1 MPETMPGFVSILLL
15 SKPDIAALAKV
26 QRPVVSVW
34 VTRYRSTDAP
44 FPAAVSTRGRE
55 ELFAGT
61 EVVEWIRARGL
72 GNSES
77 LSEDLAMFAALD
89 HTSEL
94 DADTAFHGI
103 TALLCVKAM
112 LADQLSDMDEDLL
125 DEGDEL
131 DPDDEFLFSEVEAI
145 GEHRETFAR
154 YVDQMADAAY
164 TPAQAFESLMAQRF
178 RMQRADLADSAL
190 APRALQLAA
199 RVCAALATD
208 EHEVFVDPSVDGS
221 DLLIAL
227 RQALPEFEEPLAMTG
242 ESDSAASRL
251 ARRRLATHG
260 WRRTKAPAGGFGD
273 GFTIDGPAM
282 FLTQFPSPSTVGL
295 SDAQILER
303 VDNIVLQMGPHHRA
317 VVIGPASALVDP
329 IADRHARLVR
339 AGLLR
344 SDRLRAAIRLPE
356 GLLTTRPG
364 LAMAMWV
371 LGSADP
377 SIRPADR
384 WTVTADVSAAD
395 LDERLIEAIVSDVT
409 AAMGTARSV
418 NAHAFKHGVIRM
430 TAKLLANDQLGL
442 APRTPV
448 RRRAPS
454 GAELAAHALERLSA
468 LEKRASLSDKRLE
481 VSLEYQQ
488 DDGAALPTLGELAA
502 QKRVKI
508 LPGHRLDASDVFD
521 GGDVRV
527 LGAEEAL
534 GHTRIGVRGIDR
546 YVFATKHPNARYT
559 EPGDIVFCSNPEV
572 GAVVDHEGA
581 AVVIAPAR
589 VLRVKDP
596 ERSGLVPE
604 LMARHIAASAPRTR
618 PQQAIRSGNDW
629 KHWHVPQL
637 AADRV
642 PAVRG
647 VFADIRERRTAAEE
661 LLNTLDDFTS
671 TLVDGLAHGVLTV
684 TDKSTTTP
692 KKG

>member
-1 MPETMPGFVSILLL
+1 MPGTASTLLL

-34 VTRYRSTDAP
+34 VSRYRSTDAP
-44 FPAAVSTRGRE
+44 FPTAVSTRGRE

-89 HTSEL
+89 HRSEL
-94 DADTAFHGI
+94 TADAAFHGI

-112 LADQLSDMDEDLL
+112 LADQLSEMDGEDLL
-125 DEGDEL
+125 DETDEL
-131 DPDDEFLFSEVEAI
+131 DPNDEFLFSEVDAL
-145 GEHRETFAR
+145 GDQRETFAR

-190 APRALQLAA
+190 APRALELGA

-227 RQALPEFEEPLAMTG
+227 RHALPEFEEPLAMTG
-242 ESDSAASRL
+242 ESDTAASRL
-251 ARRRLATHG
+251 ARRRLAVHG
-260 WRRTKAPAGGFGD
+260 WRRTKAPTGGFAD

-303 VDNIVLQMGPHHRA
+303 IDNIVLQMGPHHRG

-329 IADRHARLVR
+329 IADREARLIR

-364 LAMAMWV
+364 LPMAMWV

-377 SIRPADR
+377 SIKPADR
-384 WTVTADVSAAD
+384 WTVTADVSATD
-395 LDERLIEAIVSDVT
+395 LDEPLIEAIVSDVT
-409 AAMGTARSV
+409 AAMGTTGSV
-418 NAHAFKHGVIRM
+418 RAHAFRHGAIRM
-430 TAKLLANDQLGL
+430 TAKLLANDQHGL
-442 APRTPV
+442 APRTAS
-448 RRRAPS
+448 RRRVRS
-454 GAELAAHALERLSA
+454 GAELAAQALETLDA
-468 LEKRASLSDKRLE
+468 LNHRASQAAGPLE
-481 VSLEYQQ
+481 VSLEYRQP
-488 DDGAALPTLGELAA
+488 GGTALPTLGELAA
-502 QKRVKI
+502 QKRVKL
-508 LPGHRLDASDVFD
+508 LPGHRIDASDVVD
-521 GGDVRV
+521 GGDIRV
-527 LGAEEAL
+527 LGVDEVL
-534 GHTRIGVRGIDR
+534 GRTRIGVRGIDR
-546 YVFATKHPNARYT
+546 FTFATKHPNARYT
-559 EPGDIVFCSNPEV
+559 EPGDIVFCASPAV
-572 GAVVDHEGA
+572 GAIVDHDGA
-581 AVVIAPAR
+581 AVVLAPAR
-589 VLRVKDP
+589 VLRVKDS
-596 ERSGLVPE
+596 ERSGLIPE
-604 LMARHIAASAPRTR
+604 LMARHIAESAPRTR
-618 PQQAIRSGNDW
+618 PQRAIRSGNDW
-629 KHWHVPQL
+629 KYWHVPQL
-637 AADRV
+637 ANDKV
-642 PAVRG
+642 PAVRH
-647 VFADIRERRTAAEE
+647 ALSDIRERRRAAEE
-661 LLNTLDDFTS
+661 LVNNLDHFTS

-684 TDKSTTTP
+684 SDRPTISP
-692 KKG
+692 EKG